1 MNSEECREK
10 IKNIKRSFRL
20 VMNGPTS
27 RSMHQKGI
35 DYKINWGV
43 PLIELQKMAEEY
55 SRDEGLAIELYK
67 EDIRECKILATMLMP
82 LERMHSE
89 MAEAWM
95 DQCPSQEIAEM
106 LAFNI
111 FQHLTYASELAY
123 QWMSSSNPFS
133 QIASY
138 QILSRLFMKG
148 KEPRA
153 FEMTEFLDQVVVA
166 LQDGNMGVRHA
177 AYNSL
182 MRFADLGEE
191 YEVAARNAMKSH
203 GVDII

>member
-1 MNSEECREK
+1 MNSEERREK
-10 IKNIKRSFRL
+10 IKTIKRSFRL

-55 SRDEGLAIELYK
+55 PKDEGLAIELYK
-67 EDIRECKILATMLMP
+67 EDIRESKILATMLMP
-82 LERMHSE
+82 SERMLPE

-95 DQCPSQEIAEM
+95 EQCPSQEIAEM
-106 LAFNI
+106 LAFNL
-111 FQHLTYASELAY
+111 FQHLAYASELAY

-148 KEPRA
+148 EEPKA
-153 FEMTEFLDQVVVA
+153 FGMNKFLDQVVVA

-182 MRFADLGEE
+182 MRFVDLGKE
-191 YEVAARNAMKSH
+191 YEVAARNAMESH